1 METSPMLCGCYRF
14 HGTLLDD
21 AVLPESKGSIFRN
34 TFGLAL
40 RHVVC
45 AMKQK
50 DCAGCILDRR
60 CLYPLL
66 FLSPPPANHHL
77 LPPFPKGKI
86 RSTTIPSPFVIE
98 PPETTGTSFRREDPF
113 DFGLIL
119 FGRSNEHILHFIQ
132 TFEEMGRLGIGRRME
147 KGRSRFVVASV
158 MAGDEI
164 IWQGRERSLREGDFA
179 EDLRAGLLADK
190 EKASSSPVS
199 AITLHLVSPLVGVA
213 GPNREEALPF
223 PVLMQSILGRILTL
237 NRTYG
242 KGQLVLDAPGLISRA
257 AAVRVTE
264 SSLRRRGEARADRRS
279 DSSAHSGKIVGEV
292 AYEGPLGE
300 FLPYIR
306 FCERTHLGRETS
318 WGSGKIRVHSV
329 QP

>member
-1 METSPMLCGCYRF
+1 MLCGYYRF

-66 FLSPPPANHHL
+66 FSSPPPANHHL

-158 MAGDEI
+158 VAGDEI
-164 IWQGRERSLREGDFA
+164 IWHGRERSLREGDFA
-179 EDLRAGLLADK
+179 EDLRAGLLADA
-190 EKASSSPVS
+190 EKALSSPVT
-199 AITLHLVSPLVGVA
+199 AVTVHLVSPLVGIA
-213 GPNREEALPF
+213 GSSREDVLSF
-223 PVLMQSILGRILTL
+223 PVLVQSILGRILTL

-242 KGQLVLDAPGLISRA
+242 KGQLSLDAPGLISRA
-257 AAVRVTE
+257 AGVRVMK
-264 SSLRRRGEARADRRS
+264 SSLRRRGEERPGRRP
-279 DSSAHSGKIVGEV
+279 DSSAHSGRVVGEV
-292 AYEGPLGE
+292 TYEGPLGE
-300 FLPYIR
+300 FLPYLR
-306 FCERTHLGRETS
+306 FCERTHLGRETA
-318 WGSGKIRVHSV
+318 WGAGKIRVHSV

>member
-1 METSPMLCGCYRF
+1 MLCGSYRF

-66 FLSPPPANHHL
+66 FSSPPPANHHL

-86 RSTTIPSPFVIE
+86 RSTAIPAPFVIE
-98 PPETTGTSFRREDPF
+98 PPETSATSFQRKDPF
-113 DFGLIL
+113 DFGLVL
-119 FGRSNEHILHFIQ
+119 FGRSNEHLLHFIQ
-132 TFEEMGRLGIGRRME
+132 TFEEMGRLGIGRRTE
-147 KGRSRFVVASV
+147 KGRSRFVIASV
-158 MAGDEI
+158 DAGGETVWD
-164 IWQGRERSLREGDFA
+164 GRERSLREGDYT
-179 EDLRAGLLADK
+179 EDLRAGFLADA
-190 EKASSSPVS
+190 EKALSSPIAAV
-199 AITLHLVSPLVGVA
+199 TVHLVSPLVGVA
-213 GPNREEALPF
+213 GSSREDVLAF
-223 PVLMQSILGRILTL
+223 PVLMQSVLDRILTL

-242 KGQLVLDAPGLISRA
+242 KGQLAIDVPGLVSRA
-257 AAVRVTE
+257 AGVRITQ
-264 SSLRRRGEARADRRS
+264 SSLRRRGEARPVRRP
-279 DSSAHSGKIVGEV
+279 DSSVHSGRVIGEV
-292 AYEGPLGE
+292 TYEGPLGE
-300 FLPYIR
+300 FLPCLR
-306 FCERTHLGRETS
+306 FCERTHLGRETA
-318 WGSGKIRVHSV
+318 WGAGQIRVQSV